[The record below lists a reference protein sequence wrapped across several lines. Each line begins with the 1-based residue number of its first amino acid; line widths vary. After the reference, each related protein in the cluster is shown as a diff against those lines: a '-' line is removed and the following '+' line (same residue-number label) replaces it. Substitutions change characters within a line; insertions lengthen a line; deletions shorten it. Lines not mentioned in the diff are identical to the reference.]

1 MAGCTENKAL
11 LLLLTIKSTTWLA
24 SLAGPVLS
32 AVAQP
37 ATVRIPASSFTAKL
51 APFVKLGASFT
62 AVTVTVNVFVTAL
75 TPPLAVPP
83 SSVTTTVIVAVPLAL
98 VTGV

>member
-1 MAGCTENKAL
+1 MVVRL
-11 LLLLTIKSTTWLA
+11 VTTLA
-24 SLAGPVLS
+24 
-32 AVAQP
+32 
-37 ATVRIPASSFTAKL
+37 ASSFTAKS
-51 APFVKLGASFT
+51 AIPSATTGASFT
-62 AVTVTVNVFVTAL
+62 ALTVTVNVFVTAL